1 MNITRNCKEC
11 NKEFTINKWQKGK
24 LYCTDLC
31 KPGFKSKRGNSV
43 SESNLWKYF
52 QRNMRSRGI
61 VQRVENAFYKG
72 MPDVNYLI
80 NGTEGWLELKYIKC
94 YPKRKDTPVA
104 VRHFTKEQKIWHLT
118 RAKKQ
123 GRTNVLLQVEKD
135 YYLFINENISMIGK
149 LTKEDMKLKSDAF
162 WEQRINFNDMAVLLC
177 EQ

>member
-1 MNITRNCKEC
+1 M
-11 NKEFTINKWQKGK
+11 
-24 LYCTDLC
+24 
-31 KPGFKSKRGNSV
+31 
-43 SESNLWKYF
+43 
-52 QRNMRSRGI
+52 
-61 VQRVENAFYKG
+61 
-72 MPDVNYLI
+72 
-80 NGTEGWLELKYIKC
+80 
-94 YPKRKDTPVA
+94 
-104 VRHFTKEQKIWHLT
+104 T